1 MDGFFTTPFL
11 SQFPDN
17 LKSSFFS
24 ESSSY
29 YDLFKSIK
37 AGYFI
42 TGVEEEAFITLLDEL
57 KETEPEL
64 FNQLLSLESS
74 GKIKASEVSDQIID
88 VLSDIKLR
96 KSVLGQISSG
106 YAQNTN
112 SVFHDNI
119 EDSQKKQAIIKSGS
133 KPLIDHNDLHS
144 GRVSFL
150 FEEKSFPQNQ
160 KDQFNWARFLK
171 DYNYP
176 LNRIRILDP
185 YLYAN
190 LKDIDLNNMLK
201 SLLRY
206 SKSEYLSIE
215 IISNLG
221 AVKRKIDETE
231 EDVVQKVTA
240 ELKIPP
246 KFADNLT
253 LYTQKG
259 SASSVFHKRAIWTDF
274 WVLLA
279 ERGLDFTKLATGQ
292 GTVKRENT
300 LYLTGRY
307 SSKNSLWHQI
317 DENWQ
322 TYLEKSKQ
330 INY

>member
-11 SQFPDN
+11 SKFPDN
-17 LKSSFFS
+17 LKSSFFLE
-24 ESSSY
+24 ESSY
-29 YDLFKSIK
+29 FELFKSIK
-37 AGYFI
+37 KGFFI
-42 TGVEEEAFITLLDEL
+42 TGVEKGAFIELLEEL
-57 KETEPEL
+57 KGSEPEL
-64 FNQLLSLESS
+64 FKQLISLESS
-74 GKIKASEVSDQIID
+74 GKIKASEVKEEIID
-88 VLSDIKLR
+88 VLKGIKIR
-96 KSVLGQISSG
+96 KSVLRHISSG
-106 YAQNTN
+106 YAQKTC
-112 SVFHDNI
+112 SVFHDSI
-119 EDSQKKQAIIKSGS
+119 EGSQKKQAIIKSGS
-133 KPLIDHNDLHS
+133 KPLIDHDDLHS
-144 GRVSFL
+144 GRVSYL

-176 LNRIRILDP
+176 FKRIRILDP

-190 LKDIDLNNMLK
+190 LKDIDLNSMLK

-206 SKSEYLSIE
+206 SKSEHVSIE

-221 AVKRKIDETE
+221 AVQRKKDESE
-231 EDVVQKVTA
+231 EDMVQKLTA
-240 ELKIPP
+240 ELKLPP
-246 KFADNLT
+246 EFADNLT
-253 LYTQKG
+253 LYTQRG
-259 SASSVFHKRAIWTDF
+259 SASPVFHKRAIWTDF